1 MKNIYTLL
9 IISIL
14 TSCNDFLDREPLD
27 FGNESTYYK
36 TVSDLEM
43 AANKFYEYLPT
54 NNAGW
59 GGLYTA
65 DTQSDNQ
72 VSITPVEL
80 FYHGNKKTV
89 SVENSQW
96 SFANLRNINF
106 FINKTRSVYQHIEG
120 NPTLRNHYLGE
131 GYFFRAY
138 EYFRLL
144 SAYGD
149 VPIVSE
155 MQTDDRTTLSANS
168 RRYPRNEVARYILST
183 LDSAAML
190 MYDYAPVSGR
200 VARGAA
206 WALKSRVALFEATW
220 EHYHAETCFVPG
232 NDKWLGKDANKTFHF
247 RSGSADAEVRFFLE
261 QAISA
266 ADNAITLHSIGST
279 PDSYESLFNTTDA
292 FDTSGEVILARYY
305 ADGVAAHS
313 CSAYLSSGG
322 GCGLTRAA
330 VNTYLM
336 TNGLP
341 IYAAEAGYGGDSQGW
356 REFDNRD
363 KRLSMT
369 VRAPGVKIVNGDTV
383 YFYRPHLLS
392 GGNDKS
398 TTGYELSKYLS
409 RDASQQTQ
417 YNCTTA
423 VPIFRA
429 AECLLNYLEAYYM
442 LHGTLDNKCDIYWRA
457 LRRRAGVD
465 TDYHKTIA
473 ATDISQEN
481 DLAAYSRSKAVD
493 ATLYSIRRERRC
505 ELMAEGLRL
514 NDLRRWRALDSMQ
527 NYHPEGFNLWDE
539 MYKMYSPEDIGDGI
553 VSQKDVSKY
562 LRPLQTTPNAVAFNG
577 YSFPKPHY
585 LEPIPLSEFLLV
597 DSLYQNPG
605 WPSISDGIAD
615 YSYDCD

>member
-1 MKNIYTLL
+1 MKKIIILL
-9 IISIL
+9 I
-14 TSCNDFLDREPLD
+14 TSTLFACNDFLDREPLD
-27 FGNESTYYK
+27 FGNENTYYK

-59 GGLYTA
+59 GGIYTA
-65 DTQSDNQ
+65 DTKSDNQ

-89 SVENSQW
+89 NIENSQW

-106 FINKTRSVYQHIEG
+106 FINKTRSVYQDIIG
-120 NPTLRNHYLGE
+120 SPALRDHYLGE

-149 VPIVSE
+149 VPLVSE
-155 MQTDDRTTLSANS
+155 MQNDDRKTLSSNS
-168 RRYPRNEVARYILST
+168 RRCPRNEVARYILSS
-183 LDSAAML
+183 LDTAAML

-220 EHYHAETCFVPG
+220 EHYHAGTCFVPG
-232 NDKWLGKDANKTFHF
+232 NNKWLGKDVHKSFKF
-247 RSGSADAEVRFFLE
+247 RSGSAEGEVRFFLK

-266 ADNAITLHSIGST
+266 ADSAITLHTIDST
-279 PDSYESLFNTTDA
+279 PDSYESLFNACDA
-292 FDTSGEVILARYY
+292 FVSNGEVILARYY
-305 ADGVAAHS
+305 ATGVAAHS
-313 CSAYLSSGG
+313 CSAYLRGGG

-336 TNGLP
+336 ANGLP
-341 IYAAEAGYGGDSQGW
+341 IYAAESGYGGDSQGW

-363 KRLSMT
+363 NRLSMT
-369 VRAPGVKIVNGDTV
+369 VRAPGVKVVNGDTV
-383 YFYRPHLLS
+383 YYYRPHLLS

-398 TTGYELSKYLS
+398 TTGYELCKYLS
-409 RDASQQTQ
+409 CDVTQQTQ
-417 YNCTTA
+417 YNCTTS

-442 LHGTLDNKCDIYWRA
+442 LHGTLDNKCDTYWRA

-465 TDYHKTIA
+465 TDYNKTIA
-473 ATDISQEN
+473 ATDITQEN
-481 DLAAYSRSKAVD
+481 DLAAYSRSQAVD

-514 NDLRRWRALDSMQ
+514 NDLRRWRALDLMQ
-527 NYHPEGFNLWDE
+527 NYQPEGFNLWDE
-539 MYKMYSPEDIGDGI
+539 MYQMYSPDDIGDGA

-562 LRPLQTTPNAVAFNG
+562 LRPLQTTPSAVAYNG

-605 WPSISDGIAD
+605 WPSTSDGTAY